1 MQKPMTEDPGMM
13 PGGAGQQDQ
22 QAQPEPAGDDTG
34 GPEPAQDEADP
45 AGAPQNG
52 QQDTG
57 ATQQASPEEQAQYEQ
72 FVGRAMEIIYNP
84 KMFPQ
89 VVEMLRGGGNG
100 GQGKEETG
108 ASGSAQ
114 GLAHATA
121 MIITRVYKAASD
133 AGANLS
139 PDVLFHGGTEIF
151 GQLAEI
157 SDKAGIS
164 DYANNRDGLEGAYFL
179 AVDTATQQLRKAGV
193 VDEAESKA
201 ALQQLHAMD
210 AKGELEQ
217 VFREL
222 DAKDQSGKGAEAET
236 PAEDQAEGG
245 VEEPSANDNG
255 PPAQGGM
262 APRGMN

>member
-1 MQKPMTEDPGMM
+1 MQKPMMDDPGMA
-13 PGGAGQQDQ
+13 PGGAQQK
-22 QAQPEPAGDDTG
+22 APEPTGDDTG
-34 GPEPAQDEADP
+34 GQEPAQDEADP
-45 AGAPQNG
+45 S
-52 QQDTG
+52 QQDASQQDSG
-57 ATQQASPEEQAQYEQ
+57 ATQQASPDEQAQYNQ
-72 FVGRAMEIIYNP
+72 FVGRAMELIYNQ

-89 VVEMLRGGGNG
+89 VVQMLRGGSNDGQDPKEAGVNG
-100 GQGKEETG
+100 P
-108 ASGSAQ
+108 AQ

-164 DYANNRDGLEGAYFL
+164 DYAKDRDKLEGAYFL
-179 AVDTATQQLRKAGV
+179 AVDTATQQLRKSGV

-201 ALQQLHAMD
+201 ALQQLHSMD

-217 VFREL
+217 VFRQL
-222 DAKDQSGKGAEAET
+222 DAKDQAGN
-236 PAEDQAEGG
+236 GG
-245 VEEPSANDNG
+245 DSANG
-255 PPAQGGM
+255 PPTSSDSQAPTQGGM
-262 APRGMN
+262 APPQQQGMN

>member
-1 MQKPMTEDPGMM
+1 M
-13 PGGAGQQDQ
+13 
-22 QAQPEPAGDDTG
+22 DDAG
-34 GPEPAQDEADP
+34 GPEPMQDEAEPPQD
-45 AGAPQNG
+45 AGA
-52 QQDTG
+52 
-57 ATQQASPEEQAQYEQ
+57 AQQASPDEQAQYNQ
-72 FVGRAMEIIYNP
+72 FVGRAMEVIYNP

-89 VVEMLRGGGNG
+89 VVEMLRGGGND

-121 MIITRVYKAASD
+121 MIITRVYKAAAD

-164 DYANNRDGLEGAYFL
+164 DYANDRDSLEGAYFL
-179 AVDTATQQLRKAGV
+179 AVDTATQQLTKAGV

-201 ALQQLHAMD
+201 ALQQLHDMD
-210 AKGELEQ
+210 AKGELEA

-222 DAKDQSGKGAEAET
+222 DAKDQSANGAQEA
-236 PAEDQAEGG
+236 P
-245 VEEPSANDNG
+245 PANDNS
-255 PPAQGGM
+255 ASMKGGM
-262 APRGMN
+262 APQEMT